1 MEHRLV
7 VKGAL
12 AEKQNIV
19 GNCDMTVENI
29 SKKISNYKK
38 TIKNAEKEIVNLE
51 AARTFQKTT
60 KEWQRLSSVK
70 DQIEAIA
77 KENKTSV
84 KKLQQIPSFYTLQHP
99 DAPQKKAAHK
109 DTPWVVDFIKNGGDI
124 TKLVKKA
131 QSTQMNT
138 YNKAMKLGKWAP
150 EKASDTN
157 QSSQNDRENTDPA
170 LLGRE

>member
-1 MEHRLV
+1 M

-19 GNCDMTVENI
+19 GNCDMTDENI

-38 TIKNAEKEIVNLE
+38 TIANAKKEIANLE
-51 AARTFQKTT
+51 AAQTFQKTT

-109 DTPWVVDFIKNGGDI
+109 DTPWVIDYIKKGGDI

-138 YNKAMKLGKWAP
+138 YNKAMELGKWAP
-150 EKASDTN
+150 KKAPKGETN
-157 QSSQNDRENTDPA
+157 TDNSSPNDRQKTDPA

>member
-1 MEHRLV
+1 
-7 VKGAL
+7 
-12 AEKQNIV
+12 
-19 GNCDMTVENI
+19 MTDENI

-38 TIKNAEKEIVNLE
+38 TIANAKKEIANLE

-109 DTPWVVDFIKNGGDI
+109 DTPWVIDYIKKGGDI

-138 YNKAMKLGKWAP
+138 YNKAMELGKWAP
-150 EKASDTN
+150 KKAPKGETN
-157 QSSQNDRENTDPA
+157 TDNSSPNDRQKTDPA

>member
-1 MEHRLV
+1 M

-29 SKKISNYKK
+29 SKKISNLNK
-38 TIKNAEKEIVNLE
+38 TIANAEKEIENLK

-84 KKLQQIPSFYTLQHP
+84 KKLQKIPSFYTLQHP

-109 DTPWVVDFIKNGGDI
+109 DTPWVVDYIKNGGDI
-124 TKLVKKA
+124 TDLSKKA
-131 QSTQMNT
+131 QSTAMNT
-138 YNKAMKLGKWAP
+138 YNKAMELGKWAP
-150 EKASDTN
+150 KKAPKKETDTDN
-157 QSSQNDRENTDPA
+157 SSPNDRQNTDPA